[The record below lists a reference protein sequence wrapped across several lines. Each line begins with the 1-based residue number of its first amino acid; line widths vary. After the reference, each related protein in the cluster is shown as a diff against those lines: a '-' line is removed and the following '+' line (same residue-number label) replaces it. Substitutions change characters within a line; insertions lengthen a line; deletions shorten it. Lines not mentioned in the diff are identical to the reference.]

1 MPELSIKELLDSVG
15 INQSMLAKLMNT
27 SRSSITRMKDIA
39 SPEVIQAIDE
49 YKRLMTSEQSEAV
62 PVPDYVSHEDAEPDV
77 TINTGEYD
85 VNSLN
90 MVNHRNIALSR
101 IAYGRGGQTIDMVAG
116 SFKLSVFA
124 YNAEVQNTINHCVET
139 GTSFESLRHNQE

>member
-1 MPELSIKELLDSVG
+1 MPEPSIKELLDSVG
-15 INQSMLAKLMNT
+15 INQSMLAKLMDT

-39 SPEVIQAIDE
+39 SPEVIKAIDE
-49 YKRLMTSEQSEAV
+49 YKRLMTVEQSEAV
-62 PVPDYVSHEDAEPDV
+62 PVPDHVDHDDATEDIV
-77 TINTGEYD
+77 VNTGDYD

-90 MVNHRNIALSR
+90 MVNHKNIALSR
-101 IAYGRGGQTIDMVAG
+101 IAYGRGGQPIDVVAE

-139 GTSFESLRHNQE
+139 GTSFKALRSC

>member
-1 MPELSIKELLDSVG
+1 MPELSIRELLDSVG
-15 INQSMLAKLMNT
+15 INQSMLAKLMST

-39 SPEVIQAIDE
+39 SPEVISAIDE

-62 PVPDYVSHEDAEPDV
+62 PVPDHVDMPQDIAV
-77 TINTGEYD
+77 NTGDYD
-85 VNSLN
+85 VHALN
-90 MVNHRNIALSR
+90 IVNHKNIALSR
-101 IAYGRGGQTIDMVAG
+101 IAYGRGEQPIDVVAD

-139 GTSFESLRHNQE
+139 GTSFKELRS